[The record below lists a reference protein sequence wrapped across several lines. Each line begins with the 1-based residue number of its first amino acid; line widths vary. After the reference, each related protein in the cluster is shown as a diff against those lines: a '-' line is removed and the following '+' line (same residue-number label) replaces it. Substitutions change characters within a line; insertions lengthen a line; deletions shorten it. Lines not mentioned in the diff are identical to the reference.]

1 MHQIKK
7 KHTYSELYESSD
19 RNGLVMCLAVILF
32 TVYDVCI
39 YICMCVYVRVPVC
52 AFVRVNV
59 RMRVYITIYIW
70 LMYYQTGELPSSK
83 LDIHEQSQRRV
94 LLS

>member
-1 MHQIKK
+1 
-7 KHTYSELYESSD
+7 
-19 RNGLVMCLAVILF
+19 MCVAAILF
-32 TVYDVCI
+32 TVYDVCVCMYIHI
-39 YICMCVYVRVPVC
+39 YKHVCVYVRVPVR

-83 LDIHEQSQRRV
+83 LDIHDQSQMESV
-94 LLS
+94 IIIEKYDITYIALHIL